1 MKTFLILS
9 SILAMAQAALAA
21 KPLRIRL
28 ESKCET
34 CTPTNLGKL
43 DAALRNNL
51 QDFGLVEAEPG
62 TKAPTL
68 IVFALQ
74 EDSVWFLSQVVNS
87 PRGSM
92 VSVTREEFK
101 GGFKDI
107 LAWGA
112 DSAVVDA
119 KRVIEEAM
127 QRAKEA
133 SEKKGK

>member
-9 SILAMAQAALAA
+9 SLLAMAQAAMAA
-21 KPLRIRL
+21 KPFALRL
-28 ESKCET
+28 EAKCET

-51 QDFGLVEAEPG
+51 QEFGLVEAEPG
-62 TKAPTL
+62 AKAPTL
-68 IVFALQ
+68 IVFALE
-74 EDSVWFLSQVVNS
+74 EDSSWFLSQVVNS
-87 PRGSM
+87 PRGTL

-112 DSAVVDA
+112 DSAVADA
-119 KRVIEEAM
+119 KRVIEDAM
-127 QRAKEA
+127 KRAKEA
-133 SEKKGK
+133 TERKSK

>member
-9 SILAMAQAALAA
+9 SLLAMAQAVMAA
-21 KPLRIRL
+21 KPLALRI

-51 QDFGLVEAEPG
+51 HEFGMAEAEPG
-62 TKAPTL
+62 AKAPTL

-74 EDSVWFLSQVVNS
+74 DDSAWFLSSVVNS
-87 PRGSM
+87 PRGNM
-92 VSVTREEFK
+92 VSVSREEYK

-119 KRVIEEAM
+119 KRVIEDAM
-127 QRAKEA
+127 KRAKEA
-133 SEKKGK
+133 SEKSGK

>member
-9 SILAMAQAALAA
+9 SLLAMVQAAMAA
-21 KPLRIRL
+21 KPLALRI

-51 QDFGLVEAEPG
+51 QEFGLVEAEPG
-62 TKAPTL
+62 AKAPTL
-68 IVFALQ
+68 IVFALE
-74 EDSVWFLSQVVNS
+74 EDSTWFLSQVVNS
-87 PRGSM
+87 PRGTL

-119 KRVIEEAM
+119 KRVIEDAM
-127 QRAKEA
+127 KRAKEA